1 MLFHYQLKC
10 DISFGMK
17 STTTLLITMALLAT
31 IVSMIFV
38 DKEVASGIWQITSSH
53 LFLHKHFENIP
64 NTLPQLVAIG
74 TTTMWLAYFVVFR
87 KNGRDVHT
95 QFIKLAATAV
105 PVAYL
110 IKIFLQFAFG
120 RTNIRLW
127 LRTGGPI
134 EFSWFSRKVD
144 GGFPSGHM
152 IVFTAFFTAVWLYYP
167 RYRPLVVAALSTLAM
182 ALLLTSYH
190 FVSDIV
196 AGMCCGILITASLHH
211 FIAKPLLRNPDKHHP

>member
-1 MLFHYQLKC
+1 
-10 DISFGMK
+10 MK
-17 STTTLLITMALLAT
+17 STCTLLITLSLLAIPAT
-31 IVSMIFV
+31 IASMHFI
-38 DKEVASGIWQITSSH
+38 DKEIALVLWKFTFTQP
-53 LFLHKHFENIP
+53 FLHKHFENIP

-87 KNGRDVHT
+87 KNGRTVHT
-95 QFIKLAATAV
+95 QFIQLAAIAV
-105 PVAYL
+105 PAAFL

-134 EFSWFSRKVD
+134 EFSWFSPIVD

-152 IVFTAFFTAVWLYYP
+152 VVFTAFFTAVWLYYP
-167 RYRPLVVAALSTLAM
+167 RYRPLVTAALSTLAA

-196 AGMCCGILITASLHH
+196 AGTCCGILITAGLHH
-211 FIAKPLLRNPDKHHP
+211 FISKPIITKP